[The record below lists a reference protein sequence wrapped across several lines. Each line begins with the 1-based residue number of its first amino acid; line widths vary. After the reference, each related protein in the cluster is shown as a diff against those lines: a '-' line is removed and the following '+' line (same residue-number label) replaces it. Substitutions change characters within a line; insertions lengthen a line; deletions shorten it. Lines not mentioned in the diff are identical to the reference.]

1 MKQGLTEIIFILDRS
16 GSMSGLEGDTIGGYN
31 SFLDSQRNTPGEAK
45 VTTILFDDKYEILH
59 NYVDIRDIRP
69 ITDKEYFARGNTAL
83 LDAVGRTINDVG
95 ARLSDTDESER
106 PEKIIFV
113 ITTDGQENSSKR
125 FTYPKIHRMIT
136 HQREKY
142 NWEFLFLGANI
153 DAAQEAKQL
162 GISQNRSAQ
171 YVSSAIGTASL
182 FSTVADSISFFRKT
196 GKVQEGWDKD
206 LGSDSEKKKPN

>member
-59 NYVDIRDIRP
+59 NSVDIRDILP

-83 LDAVGRTINDVG
+83 LDAVGKTINDVG

-142 NWEFLFLGANI
+142 KWEFLFFGANI
-153 DAAQEAKQL
+153 DAFREARQL
-162 GISQNRSAQ
+162 GIDENRSAQ
-171 YVSSAIGTASL
+171 YQSSASDTFYMFYTAADSVSS
-182 FSTVADSISFFRKT
+182 FRQT
-196 GKVQEGWDKD
+196 GKIQDDWDKNLSGD
-206 LGSDSEKKKPN
+206 PDKKPT